1 VHLHLLQ
8 ILSVRPL
15 DESDMRLH
23 GETFFLASEEKLPVG
38 VELGIS
44 LLVRLMR

>member
-1 VHLHLLQ
+1 VDLDLLQ

-23 GETFFLASEEKLPVG
+23 GG
-38 VELGIS
+38 D
-44 LLVRLMR
+44 LLSH